1 MQNYI
6 YISQSLLK
14 CLVYIGFN
22 RNIAVS
28 TTKYRSSYNVSETSR
43 RHYRHRTMYAR
54 TQDGA
59 RAVGADIGRSTFT
72 LPVGG
77 HFELTN
83 PTKGF
88 YIHILYG
95 CQWCSNFVPVDPPFV
110 LPYAS
115 IPAACATLCTALN
128 SLTLQNI
135 VQATC
140 IWYKFETSVC
150 TVGRVKFDSLSFT
163 CLCRWKT
170 LVYSA

>member
-1 MQNYI
+1 MSCI
-6 YISQSLLK
+6 YWFKEKYCDQYDKISFMFIK
-14 CLVYIGFN
+14 CLKPPGAITG
-22 RNIAVS
+22 IA
-28 TTKYRSSYNVSETSR
+28 RCPR
-43 RHYRHRTMYAR
+43 AHRTAH
-54 TQDGA
+54 
-59 RAVGADIGRSTFT
+59 GRSALISDDLHLL

-140 IWYKFETSVC
+140 IWCKFETSVC

-163 CLCRWKT
+163 CLCRRT
-170 LVYSA
+170 ILVYSAYTRLSYAN